1 MDKAITYVGLDVHK
15 DTIAVALA
23 EAGVRGDVREYGKIA
38 NTPAA
43 VKALA
48 VKLSRVGS
56 ALRFCYEAG
65 PCGYGVQRQLTLA
78 GHDCVVVAPSL
89 IPRKPGDRIKTD
101 RRDAISLAKLHRAG
115 ELTAVWVP
123 DPAHEASAIS
133 CAPVWRR
140 SAVCVRLVSNSLAFS
155 CVMAITTIGRRGH

>member
-1 MDKAITYVGLDVHK
+1 V
-15 DTIAVALA
+15 
-23 EAGVRGDVREYGKIA
+23 
-38 NTPAA
+38 
-43 VKALA
+43 
-48 VKLSRVGS
+48 
-56 ALRFCYEAG
+56 
-65 PCGYGVQRQLTLA
+65 
-78 GHDCVVVAPSL
+78 VVVAPSL

-133 CAPVWRR
+133 CAPVWRL
-140 SAVCVRLVSNSLAFS
+140 SGVCVRPVSNSLAFC